1 MQTDDITTANVKISR
16 NITINI
22 VVEQS
27 SLLIDLELTVE
38 VNHIIREW
46 KNLLNMTNNILEI
59 SLVGENQQ
67 FKLNGLQWEDPA
79 AWGLLLAD
87 LAKFIASTY
96 QAELAIDQN
105 VALKRIIEGLQ
116 IELSETDSTD
126 A

>member
-1 MQTDDITTANVKISR
+1 MKISR

-22 VVEQS
+22 VVEQF

-38 VNHIIREW
+38 VNHIISEW
-46 KNLLNMTNNILEI
+46 KILSNMTTNILEI
-59 SLVGENQQ
+59 ALDGENQQ
-67 FKLNGLQWEDPA
+67 FKLNGLRWEDPA

-96 QAELAIDQN
+96 QAEFAIDKN
-105 VALKRIIEGLQ
+105 VALERIIEGLQ